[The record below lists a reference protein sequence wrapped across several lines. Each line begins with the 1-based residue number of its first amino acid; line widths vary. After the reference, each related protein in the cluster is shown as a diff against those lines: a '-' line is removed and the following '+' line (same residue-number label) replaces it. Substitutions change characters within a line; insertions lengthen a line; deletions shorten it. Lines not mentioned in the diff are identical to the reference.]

1 MKGTATGR
9 REFLHFLA
17 SSPLLA
23 TAQDV
28 PSPAVTSPKDSLS
41 VMDFEALAQ
50 KALPPAHWGFLTSGV
65 DDDLT
70 LRMNREAMGHFQLR
84 ARRLTGVAKP
94 DLTTEIFGVRWD
106 MPVYLSAVGGQKAF
120 YPEGELATARAA
132 KAQKTTQMLS
142 SQTSTAVEDVSKALG
157 DAPWYQLYIPVSW
170 EETEKLIRRVEAAG
184 CSVLA
189 WTIDRLFGRNTET
202 ATRLARADSRNCL
215 ACHATHPITATRTR
229 VRRAVPM
236 YAGLSGE
243 TDPPAADWSYV
254 DRLKKMT
261 RMKLVLKGIDTAEDA
276 ILAREHGA
284 DGLVVSNHGGRAT
297 ETGRG
302 TIDVLPEVVDAVG
315 SQMPVF
321 VDGGFRRG
329 SDIFKAL
336 ALGARAVGIGRP
348 YIWGLAAFGQE
359 GVERVLEILRA
370 ELTLTMLGCGVA
382 STGQLTRQ
390 YVLRNGVKLG

>member
-1 MKGTATGR
+1 MKGIASGR

-23 TAQDV
+23 TAQDA
-28 PSPAVTSPKDSLS
+28 PSPAVTSPKDSLN

-50 KALPPAHWGFLTSGV
+50 KVLPPAHWGYLTSGV

-70 LRMNREAMGHFQLR
+70 LRMNREAMGHFQLP
-84 ARRLTGVAKP
+84 ARRLTGIAKS
-94 DLTTEIFGVRWD
+94 DLATEVFGIRWD
-106 MPVYLSAVGGQKAF
+106 MPLYLSAVGSQKAF
-120 YPEGELATARAA
+120 CPEGELAAARAA

-142 SQTSTAVEDVSKALG
+142 SMSSTAVEDVSKALG
-157 DAPWYQLYIPVSW
+157 TPPWYQLYMPVSW
-170 EETEKLIRRVEAAG
+170 DETEKLVRRVEAAG
-184 CSVLA
+184 CSVLV
-189 WTIDRLFGRNTET
+189 WTIDLLFGRNTET
-202 ATRLARADSRNCL
+202 ATRLAKTDSRNCA
-215 ACHATHPITATRTR
+215 ACHVAHPITGSRAE
-229 VRRAVPM
+229 VRRARPM
-236 YAGLSGE
+236 YAGLSG
-243 TDPPAADWSYV
+243 DANPLIADWSYV
-254 DRLKKMT
+254 DRLKRMT
-261 RMKLVLKGIDTAEDA
+261 RMKLLLKGIDTAEDA

-284 DGLVVSNHGGRAT
+284 DGLVVSNHGGRSM

-302 TIDVLPEVVDAVG
+302 TIDILPEVVDAVG

-370 ELTLTMLGCGVA
+370 ELARTMQGCGVA
-382 STGQLTRQ
+382 STRQLTRQ
-390 YVLRNGVKLG
+390 HVLRNGVKLG

>member
-1 MKGTATGR
+1 MNGTALAR
-9 REFLHFLA
+9 RKFLHLLA
-17 SSPLLA
+17 SSPLA
-23 TAQDV
+23 IAQDGPGSAA
-28 PSPAVTSPKDSLS
+28 PSVRDSLS
-41 VMDFEALAQ
+41 VMDFEVLAH
-50 KALPPAHWGFLTSGV
+50 KALPPAHWGFLSSGV

-70 LRMNREAMGHFQLR
+70 LRMNREAMEHFQLR
-84 ARRLTGVAKP
+84 ARRLTGIAKP
-94 DLTTEIFGVRWD
+94 DLSTEIFGTRWE
-106 MPVYLSAVGGQKAF
+106 MPVYLSAVGGQKAY

-142 SQTSTAVEDVSKALG
+142 SATSTAVEDVNKALG
-157 DAPWYQLYIPVSW
+157 NAPWYQLYIPVSW
-170 EETEKLIRRVEAAG
+170 EETERLIRRVEAAG

-202 ATRLARADSRNCL
+202 ATRLARTDSRDCL
-215 ACHATHPITATRTR
+215 ACHVTHPITASRAQ
-229 VRRAVPM
+229 VRRTLPM

-261 RMKLVLKGIDTAEDA
+261 KMKLVLKGIDTAEDA

-284 DGLVVSNHGGRAT
+284 DGLIVSNHGGRST
-297 ETGRG
+297 ETGHG
-302 TIDVLPEVVDAVG
+302 TIDILPEVVDAVG
-315 SQMPVF
+315 SQMPIF

-348 YIWGLAAFGQE
+348 YIWGLTAFGQE

-370 ELTLTMLGCGVA
+370 ELTLTMQGCGVA
-382 STGQLTRQ
+382 STRQLTRQ